1 MDLKSLPEEILLQI
15 FKYLDFEDALNIKS
29 IPFFDRIIS
38 SFLVTKKVKLTSPA
52 KIIRISKT
60 NPDTSLYL
68 SSILTG
74 DSKLKDVLKNFVEN
88 APNFL
93 SFIYLP
99 EVYLILPD
107 IYHRRESDVEFFSKF
122 YKHGRQY
129 FSSLP
134 KDNKITLK

>member
-15 FKYLDFEDALNIKS
+15 FEYLDFEDALKVKS
-29 IPFFDRIIS
+29 ISCFSRIIS
-38 SFLVTKKVKLTSPA
+38 SYLVIQKLKLTSPA
-52 KIIRISKT
+52 RIIRISKT

-68 SSILTG
+68 STILTG
-74 DSKLKDVLKNFVEN
+74 ESTLKDVLKNFVEN

-122 YKHGRQY
+122 YKHGGQY
-129 FSSLP
+129 KLF
-134 KDNKITLK
+134 